1 MKNHTMKLLSLMSV
15 ALLVTM
21 SMAPG
26 MTQEAEAAPWFDEG
40 SYLVMDEIHYKGELT
55 PSLKLDVVSVEQI
68 EIFSGVDWDRQDPPN
83 VLNAT
88 TLIMI
93 ILLEAAAIVALV
105 GYIIGRN
112 ELYIIALVIAIIALL
127 ASEWIARMALGLG

>member
-1 MKNHTMKLLSLMSV
+1 
-15 ALLVTM
+15 
-21 SMAPG
+21 
-26 MTQEAEAAPWFDEG
+26 
-40 SYLVMDEIHYKGELT
+40 
-55 PSLKLDVVSVEQI
+55 
-68 EIFSGVDWDRQDPPN
+68 VDWDRQDPPN

-112 ELYIIALVIAIIALL
+112 ELYIIALVIAIVALV
-127 ASEWIARMALGLG
+127 ASEWVARIALGMG